1 VAPKARSRTPAT
13 RAAVPL
19 PRRRRR
25 SRPSVRFLLGR
36 LAPSRRSLAV
46 GLGLVAVAGG
56 AYAVARETSAFAI
69 RTFDV
74 RGGSPAVDAQVR
86 DALSPLEGRSL
97 VGLDGAG
104 LVRRVEA
111 LPTVVRASY
120 DRAFPHTIRVM
131 VVPERPA
138 AVLRSGSAAWLVS
151 ARARVIGRL
160 GPQADRGLPRIWR
173 PASASVRPGE
183 VLEPAQGGVA
193 ARAVGHAG
201 SFAHRVRSAAYA
213 HGFLVFE
220 LRSGLE
226 LRLGDTSHLQL
237 KLAVAA
243 RALPVLPAGT
253 TYLDVGVPGR
263 PVSGTVTAQAAT
275 TQQSSSGG

>member
-1 VAPKARSRTPAT
+1 VA
-13 RAAVPL
+13 L
-19 PRRRRR
+19 PRRQRR
-25 SRPSVRFLLGR
+25 SRPPLRLLLGR

-56 AYAVARETSAFAI
+56 AYAVARETPVFAI
-69 RTFDV
+69 RTVDV

-86 DALSPLEGRSL
+86 AALAPLEGRSL

-120 DRAFPHTIRVM
+120 DRAFPHTIRVT

-160 GPQADRGLPRIWR
+160 GPHADRGLPRIWR
-173 PASASVRPGE
+173 PASATLRPGE
-183 VLEPAQGGVA
+183 GLDPEQGGVA

-201 SFAHRVRSAAYA
+201 PFARRVRSAAYA
-213 HGFLVFE
+213 DGFLVFE

-226 LRLGDTSHLQL
+226 LRLGDPSHLQL

-243 RALPVLPAGT
+243 RVLSFLPAGT
-253 TYLDVGVPGR
+253 TYLDVGVPER
-263 PVSGTVTAQAAT
+263 PVSGTAAVQATAA
-275 TQQSSSGG
+275 QQSSSRG